1 MKTIASLAAAAA
13 VGLTL
18 AATAVAPAH
27 AAGCIYGGVKHTG
40 ERVSLSAHGYAAKQ
54 KKACQRARNKCN
66 RRLERAYRNGK
77 MPRGVTCKRVASG

>member
-18 AATAVAPAH
+18 AVSAVAPAS
-27 AAGCIYGGVKHTG
+27 AAGCIYAGIKLDGSRAGVQ
-40 ERVSLSAHGYAAKQ
+40 AHGYAVKH

-66 RRLERAYRNGK
+66 RRLERAYRNGE
-77 MPRGVTCKRVASG
+77 MPRGVVCRKLG